1 MRPAAVTQGPSET
14 ARARCGYARAV
25 SPPSTET
32 WPRMTD
38 IVENDTD
45 AHRIAENDADA
56 ADARIDA
63 ARSIE
68 RLRLAEGRLARRRQV
83 RTSAGRVR
91 TPAPPTRFIFDM
103 SDQGVAV
110 TPTDVAEHLGIST
123 PSMTGILN
131 RLYTGGIITSL
142 RHPDDGRSKYVVPL
156 DRDGDIDGID
166 PLTAQIRGLAD
177 TLTADQAAAVAAFID
192 LVTDAVDNE
201 CR

>member
-1 MRPAAVTQGPSET
+1 MRPAAVTQGPRET

-25 SPPSTET
+25 PPPSTET

-45 AHRIAENDADA
+45 ASRIAENDPGAT
-56 ADARIDA
+56 RTKVDA

-68 RLRLAEGRLARRRQV
+68 RLRLAEGRLARRRQNECGPSENA
-83 RTSAGRVR
+83 RA
-91 TPAPPTRFIFDM
+91 ATRFIFDM

-123 PSMTGILN
+123 PSVTGILN
-131 RLYTGGIITSL
+131 RLYTGGIITFL

-192 LVTDAVDNE
+192 LVTDAVDDE